1 MIKRNLRYLQVSDHL
16 KKDAMKKKFKHSE
29 MEEMN
34 YTVEIDD
41 ITGIQKKI
49 VSVSADGPKI
59 LSDLLNFGGR

>member
-1 MIKRNLRYLQVSDHL
+1 MIKKLRYFYVSEHL

-29 MEEMN
+29 MEEMSF
-34 YTVEIDD
+34 TIEIDD

-59 LSDLLNFGGR
+59 LSKLLRIG